1 MNITLTSKQLHQ
13 IIKEEIQKELTNNEE
28 SVEKAAKEIVDEF
41 ENLLGESDGESVF
54 KRIFDKIFKKSQEE
68 GLDTKELGEETW
80 NQFKRRE
87 RTKKIF
93 VGVTLAAFLGG
104 LSAHIDMNKSI
115 AAQEKSAKQTTQ
127 QSIKHIEQQSA
138 EHAVERLG
146 ELLSTSVLYQWSLNP
161 EDQPDTYGD
170 LIKSMEDPKKSSPE
184 NFPIFQDYD
193 WGRVQI
199 LSQDY
204 GVVVKVKSD
213 IEKQIKQG
221 VIKKADLKP
230 LIDLNSVR
238 PPDISVEEYAKQYKQ
253 LYNIPDFAPS
263 RGSDRE
269 AIGGHVE
276 QVRIA
281 SSDQIK
287 FMKYQRA
294 DLAAFESYE
303 LLDLVNPELPNNR
316 GMSPSQ
322 FYIKVFNDVT
332 GQNIQP

>member
-28 SVEKAAKEIVDEF
+28 SVETAAKEIVDEF
-41 ENLLGESDGESVF
+41 ENLLEESDQASVF
-54 KRIFDKIFKKSQEE
+54 KRIYDRIFKKSQEE
-68 GLDTKELGEETW
+68 NINTKELGEEAW
-80 NQFKRRE
+80 KQFKTRE

-104 LSAHIDMNKSI
+104 LSAHVDMNKDI
-115 AAQEKSAKQTTQ
+115 AAQTKSAKQTTR
-127 QSIKHIEQQSA
+127 QSLKHIEQQSA
-138 EHAVERLG
+138 EHAVERLN

-161 EDQPDTYGD
+161 ESQPETYGD
-170 LIKSMEDPKKSSPE
+170 LIKSMEDPKKKSPE

-193 WGRVQI
+193 WGRVQM

-230 LIDLNSVR
+230 LIDLNTVR
-238 PPDISVEEYAKQYKQ
+238 PPDISVEDYAKQYKT
-253 LYNIPDFAPS
+253 LYNIPDFAPKK
-263 RGSDRE
+263 GSDRE
-269 AIGGHVE
+269 DIGGHVE
-276 QVRIA
+276 QVRKA

-287 FMKYQRA
+287 FMKYQHA
-294 DLAAFESYE
+294 DLAGFESYE

-322 FYIKVFNDVT
+322 FYIKVFNEVT
-332 GQNIQP
+332 GQDIQP